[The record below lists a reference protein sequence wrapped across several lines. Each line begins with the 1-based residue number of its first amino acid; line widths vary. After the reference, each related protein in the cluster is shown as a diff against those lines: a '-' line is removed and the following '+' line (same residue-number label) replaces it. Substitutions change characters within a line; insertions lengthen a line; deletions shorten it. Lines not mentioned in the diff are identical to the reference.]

1 MGWNIFFMILFGAL
15 SFVLGNIKINIP
27 GIAGGYSDLREI
39 PLLISI
45 FHITNP
51 LYTIGICFIS
61 ALGSPPEGS
70 YLSTFLMHFASL
82 IIIWGVYRYL
92 KDLNWGNITQA
103 VVWFIITLGYYLV
116 LLLPL
121 LILTNYMV
129 GLNSEKKFLPFYFS
143 LIKSAQFE
151 IIASAS
157 ISALYLLQHNARTAL
172 KQHKLDLEILVR
184 KRTKELAVTNDL
196 LELKNSE
203 LMAQKEELT
212 VILENLKSTQSMLI
226 QSEKMASLGTL
237 TSGIAHEI
245 NNPLHNINGG
255 VTIFNDLEPKMDKF
269 LPDDIKK
276 DCSNAISMIRI
287 GYERVSNTV
296 QALMAFSFRGK
307 PILSAANI
315 NKIIDNTLLFMNIK
329 IPSDIRIVREYK
341 LQKEVPVY
349 PDKIHQVLIN
359 ILNNAIYAVSKSD
372 IQPKEIII
380 STDIQKD
387 DAIIRIFNTGPPI
400 PEQHLKRIFDPF
412 FTTKE
417 PGEGAGLGLSAS
429 YNMIMEHKGQIA
441 VENLKNGVAFIIII
455 PLDGQKD

>member
-1 MGWNIFFMILFGAL
+1 
-15 SFVLGNIKINIP
+15 
-27 GIAGGYSDLREI
+27 
-39 PLLISI
+39 
-45 FHITNP
+45 
-51 LYTIGICFIS
+51 
-61 ALGSPPEGS
+61 
-70 YLSTFLMHFASL
+70 
-82 IIIWGVYRYL
+82 
-92 KDLNWGNITQA
+92 
-103 VVWFIITLGYYLV
+103 LV

-129 GLNSEKKFLPFYFS
+129 GLNSEKKFLPFYFN

-203 LMAQKEELT
+203 LMSQKEELT

-287 GYERVSNTV
+287 GFERVSNTV

-329 IPSDIRIVREYK
+329 IPSDIRIVKEYK

-380 STDIQKD
+380 FTDIQKD

-429 YNMIMEHKGQIA
+429 YNMIKEHNGQIA
-441 VENLKNGVAFIIII
+441 VENLENGVAFTIFI
-455 PLDGQKD
+455 PLDGQKDLTRA